1 MNPDL
6 QTIFIEFVISPL
18 IGAIIIWLAWLTLTV
33 FNNKIKI
40 GINTALD
47 KQAQST
53 LTEIK
58 DEMKSIRADM
68 TKFNTSITKILAKL
82 DIE

>member
-1 MNPDL
+1 MNPEL
-6 QTIFIEFVISPL
+6 QNILLEFIVAPIVFAV
-18 IGAIIIWLAWLTLTV
+18 IIWLAWLTKVV
-33 FNNKIKI
+33 FKNITNIA
-40 GINTALD
+40 INTALD

-58 DEMKSIRADM
+58 DEMKVIRADM
-68 TKFNTSITKILAKL
+68 TKFNTSITKVLAKL

>member
-1 MNPDL
+1 MDPEL
-6 QTIFIEFVISPL
+6 QNILLEFVVAP
-18 IGAIIIWLAWLTLTV
+18 IILGIVFWMVWLTKIV
-33 FNNKIKI
+33 NNNITNI
-40 GINTALD
+40 AINTALD

-58 DEMKSIRADM
+58 DEMKSIRTDM
-68 TKFNTSITKILAKL
+68 TKFNTSITKILTKL